1 MSLRQTPFPKSS
13 LRSFL
18 NVISGI
24 SLTIVFIL
32 VVFQPFGTSNFDHPN
47 KFWILMGYGVVTFF
61 SGLISYL
68 IIYTITSDTRL
79 DRWSVLDEVL
89 FLFGIILICQIGCY
103 FYWAGMFVG
112 RLDWSQFLYFF
123 EIASLI
129 SLVPVSVYLLFIYQ
143 KYKEVKF
150 VSGNKIPI
158 ENSEPEKEEEQH
170 LTIYGAGKNEKIII
184 APENLFLVK
193 SEDNYVILFLRE
205 NGKIIKRM
213 MRNTLSEIEQQIG
226 SSFFRCH
233 RSFIINP
240 AKIAEIEGNITNTKI
255 GLTDIDTKIPVSRS
269 MVEKAKMFVLQ

>member
-47 KFWILMGYGVVTFF
+47 KFWILMGYGVITFF
-61 SGLISYL
+61 SGLIYYL

-89 FLFGIILICQIGCY
+89 FLFGIILICQVGCY

-123 EIASLI
+123 KIASLI

-158 ENSEPEKEEEQH
+158 ENSEPEKEAEQH
-170 LTIYGAGKNEKIII
+170 LTIYGQVKMKNYHSSGKS
-184 APENLFLVK
+184 FLVK

-226 SSFFRCH
+226 SSF
-233 RSFIINP
+233 
-240 AKIAEIEGNITNTKI
+240 
-255 GLTDIDTKIPVSRS
+255 
-269 MVEKAKMFVLQ
+269 

>member
-18 NVISGI
+18 KVISAI

-47 KFWILMGYGVVTFF
+47 KFWILTGYGVVTFI
-61 SGLISYL
+61 SGLIFYL
-68 IIYTITSDTRL
+68 LVYSFTKDTRL
-79 DRWSVLDEVL
+79 DQWSVLDEVL
-89 FLFGIILICQIGCY
+89 FLFGIILICQVGCY
-103 FYWAGMFVG
+103 LYWAGMFVV

-123 EIASLI
+123 KIATLI
-129 SLVPVSVYLLFIYQ
+129 SLVPVTVSLLVIYQ

-150 VSGNKIPI
+150 VSGNKILI
-158 ENSEPEKEEEQH
+158 ENPEAEKKEQH
-170 LTIYGAGKNEKIII
+170 LTIYGAGKNEKIIV

-213 MRNTLSEIEQQIG
+213 MRNTLSDIEQQIG

-240 AKIAEIEGNITNTKI
+240 AKIAVIEGNITNTKI
-255 GLTDIDTKIPVSRS
+255 GLTDIDTKIPVSRP
-269 MVEKAKMFVLQ
+269 MVEKVKMFVLP